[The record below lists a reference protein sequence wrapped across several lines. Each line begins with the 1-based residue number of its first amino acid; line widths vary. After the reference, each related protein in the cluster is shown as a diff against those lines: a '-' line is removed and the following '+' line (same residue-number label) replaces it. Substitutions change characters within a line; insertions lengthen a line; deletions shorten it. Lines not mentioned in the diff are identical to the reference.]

1 MPLNTHR
8 GLYSL
13 NEEKQVVAEIE
24 AKKKGDVQPLKEE
37 DWRPIGYEN
46 AKLKFGFRVYGK
58 RRFYD
63 SRIKDYIM
71 STKVPNSLMFEPTDS
86 VPPNCKF
93 QENKDNDFIFLRML
107 CGGFT
112 EGAILKVPR
121 KV

>member
-13 NEEKQVVAEIE
+13 NEEREVVAEIE
-24 AKKKGDVQPLKEE
+24 AKKKSDKQPLKEE

-71 STKVPNSLMFEPTDS
+71 STKVPNSLMYEPTDS
-86 VPPNCKF
+86 VPPGCKF

-107 CGGFT
+107 LNGFV
-112 EGAILKVPR
+112 EGAILKAPR
-121 KV
+121 QK